1 MTDMNNKLN
10 NSHAP
15 AAVALLLSLTV
26 AACCHDKPLEI
37 SSSVRYSQLDDESL
51 VAEKGCIEYDSIVFS
66 DNSYAVMELRN
77 APQNMLTRY
86 VDSGGRLM
94 ATVSA
99 PSETYAQRLVYG
111 YDDKGRLRYLL
122 RFDELGEPQLWED
135 NTDSAYLGFR
145 MAIDSVDFHN
155 PDTTRH
161 TLTEMVYGDGGWVSE
176 IRETPTGKCLA
187 APEGYRIEV
196 KVDQCVGFWSSDLD
210 GGRYLLK
217 ADIVPISAGGGTY
230 FIKRFVDFMPTTEMH
245 YAGGRLFKSV
255 CHPNPSCPGDVKETV
270 TLTAVDGANIYTKVY
285 GSSRDTL
292 ARIWKGGLL
301 REEVLKSEWGTIL
314 CTRHYTSLPS
324 GMVRVEERNIDFKTL
339 QMKPAIVTMLP
350 LSGMP
355 HEEDEMNPL
364 KHGNW
369 MEAY

>member
-1 MTDMNNKLN
+1 MNNKLN

-37 SSSVRYSQLDDESL
+37 SSCVRYSQLDDEGL

-122 RFDELGEPQLWED
+122 RFDELCEPQLWEE

-196 KVDQCVGFWSSDLD
+196 KVDHF
-210 GGRYLLK
+210 GRATWTAAVTCL
-217 ADIVPISAGGGTY
+217 
-230 FIKRFVDFMPTTEMH
+230 RPT
-245 YAGGRLFKSV
+245 
-255 CHPNPSCPGDVKETV
+255 SCPYPPEV
-270 TLTAVDGANIYTKVY
+270 
-285 GSSRDTL
+285 
-292 ARIWKGGLL
+292 ARI
-301 REEVLKSEWGTIL
+301 
-314 CTRHYTSLPS
+314 P
-324 GMVRVEERNIDFKTL
+324 
-339 QMKPAIVTMLP
+339 
-350 LSGMP
+350 
-355 HEEDEMNPL
+355 
-364 KHGNW
+364 
-369 MEAY
+369 